1 MEGPSSFERQLRLA
15 KKGWIYSCLLKS
27 RLSPFPE
34 AFSPPFSKKTVKM
47 STGQKSLPPFTFRVL
62 FLLQTKL
69 VARKQRRCAE
79 KASAGKE
86 FCPEILLGFRRMG
99 RAARAPGRA
108 PLHRKTPIAGERM
121 ACPP

>member
-47 STGQKSLPPFTFRVL
+47 STGQKKTASLKDHP
-62 FLLQTKL
+62 
-69 VARKQRRCAE
+69 AE
-79 KASAGKE
+79 GG
-86 FCPEILLGFRRMG
+86 I
-99 RAARAPGRA
+99 
-108 PLHRKTPIAGERM
+108 
-121 ACPP
+121 